1 MKFIRSQKAQ
11 SVPSS
16 TSSSK
21 LPQGGSS
28 RESIPLENVGK
39 QSDSPSAAQNPQEVT
54 MEGEEEE
61 REEGVPRPPA
71 VMGMTDSFIPCQFF
85 LASGRVIHF
94 LTVSLLPKPSK

>member
-28 RESIPLENVGK
+28 QDNIPLENVSK
-39 QSDSPSAAQNPQEVT
+39 QSGSPSAAQKPQEV
-54 MEGEEEE
+54 MMDGEEEE
-61 REEGVPRPPA
+61 GKEEEEKGPPPA
-71 VMGMTDSFIPCQFF
+71 VMGTTDSE
-85 LASGRVIHF
+85 
-94 LTVSLLPKPSK
+94 